1 MVLMTKTT
9 QLHLPFT
16 LKDCGGIN
24 KVYLDQAPHHA
35 QYEDRHISAVYTPEG
50 IRSIDS
56 EFFKRIQNSRTKEQR
71 DKIKQDILFNEHLHP
86 VIKQNLIYNL
96 ENI

>member
-1 MVLMTKTT
+1 MVKTV
-9 QLHLPFT
+9 QLHLPLT
-16 LKDCGGIN
+16 LEDCGGM
-24 KVYLDQAPHHA
+24 KRVYLDQAPYHV

-50 IRSIDS
+50 ISRIDQ
-56 EFFKRIQNSRTKEQR
+56 EFCTRIQNSRTKKQR
-71 DKIKQDILFNEHLHP
+71 DKIKQEILFNEHLHP